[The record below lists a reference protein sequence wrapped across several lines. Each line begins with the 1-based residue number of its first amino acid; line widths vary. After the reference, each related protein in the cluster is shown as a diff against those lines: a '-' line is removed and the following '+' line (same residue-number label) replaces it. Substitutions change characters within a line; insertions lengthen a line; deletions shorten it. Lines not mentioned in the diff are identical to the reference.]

1 MTVRVYVSQPM
12 RGYSEQDIEKVRDRV
27 VGWAREDSDDR
38 ILEIPKFNITQMKG
52 TKPVRMLGM
61 SIELM
66 SDADI
71 VLFAPGWQYAR
82 GCRIEHRICQD
93 YGIPYKELTEED
105 I

>member
-1 MTVRVYVSQPM
+1 MRVYVSQPM
-12 RGYSEQDIEKVRDRV
+12 RGYSEEDIEEMRDRV
-27 VGWAREDSDDR
+27 ISYAMGKAEDKV
-38 ILEIPKFNITQMKG
+38 LEIPKFNINHMRG

-82 GCRIEHRICQD
+82 GCRIEHRICVD
-93 YGIPYKELTEED
+93 YGIPYEEVSEED
-105 I
+105 L